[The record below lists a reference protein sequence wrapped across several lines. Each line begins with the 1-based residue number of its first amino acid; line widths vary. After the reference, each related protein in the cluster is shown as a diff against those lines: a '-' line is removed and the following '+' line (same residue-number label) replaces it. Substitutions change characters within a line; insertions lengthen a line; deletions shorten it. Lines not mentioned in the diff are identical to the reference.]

1 MSFDFSLVTAPF
13 RMQPGLRRVAPAAAQ
28 LTASAPGSRHLREK
42 MAVLGSAPTQALCA
56 IPGFD
61 ETAALRAIA
70 AESERIGLGA
80 FRDGQKA
87 AGAQRWEAPL
97 LGWTLDGDRVVGDGD
112 PAIGALLADLPE
124 PLRPSALVAL
134 AFAEDF
140 AVLDGTDATVPWL
153 AVCLPS
159 HWAPEDKVGRTFAAV
174 HAPVAD
180 GELLRAASA
189 SLVALATGEERWERF
204 VWTVTADPRLHQH
217 LARSDV
223 AWPEPLG
230 DDDRGAAEALAA
242 AASLR
247 SERQTF
253 IPIAGARQ
261 AVFTIFVDS
270 APLAEAVANAADAR
284 RLHDAIATMSPAV
297 LAYRRLDRVRD
308 PLLAWLALR
317 AVGSAAAR

>member
-1 MSFDFSLVTAPF
+1 
-13 RMQPGLRRVAPAAAQ
+13 
-28 LTASAPGSRHLREK
+28 
-42 MAVLGSAPTQALCA
+42 
-56 IPGFD
+56 
-61 ETAALRAIA
+61 
-70 AESERIGLGA
+70 
-80 FRDGQKA
+80 
-87 AGAQRWEAPL
+87 

-159 HWAPEDKVGRTFAAV
+159 HWRPEGKVGRAFAAV

-189 SLVALATGEERWERF
+189 SLAALVTGEERWERF
-204 VWTVTADPRLHQH
+204 VWTVTADPRLDQH
-217 LARSDV
+217 PGRGDV
-223 AWPEPLG
+223 AWPEAVG
-230 DDDRGAAEALAA
+230 NDARADAEALVA

-253 IPIAGARQ
+253 IPIAGTRA
-261 AVFTIFVDS
+261 AVFTIHVDS
-270 APLAEAVANAADAR
+270 VPLADAVANADDAR

-297 LAYRRLDRVRD
+297 LAYRRLDRARD
-308 PLLAWLALR
+308 RLLGWLAPR
-317 AVGSAAAR
+317 AEGAATAR